1 MKFYRNEQGKLV
13 PAHEEDAGYF
23 LLSLDEYRARNRNLS
38 RIERER
44 ANAERELRPKKEHTG
59 YVVLLSKQT
68 NTDCTPMEG
77 VCRNSLDQEWET
89 RIQTPWDT
97 EYLEEEAR
105 ENTLRELFFG
115 RTPLLVN
122 LGIYPNGY
130 GMDAIDYYDHGRVT
144 GYRMSIDYRT
154 RYWEITIKHTRPL
167 GIVPEEM
174 LPPKKK
180 KKGK

>member
-1 MKFYRNEQGKLV
+1 MKFYRSEQGKLV
-13 PAHEEDAGYF
+13 PTHEEDAGYF

-44 ANAERELRPKKEHTG
+44 ANVERELRPKKEHTG
-59 YVVLLSKQT
+59 YAVLLSRQM
-68 NTDCTPMEG
+68 NTDAPPMEG
-77 VCRNSLDQEWET
+77 ACRNSLDQEWET

-115 RTPLLVN
+115 RTPLLVYI
-122 LGIYPNGY
+122 GIYPDGY
-130 GMDAIDYYDHGRVT
+130 NADDSDYYTRNRVK
-144 GYRMSIDYRT
+144 GYRMSADYKN
-154 RYWEITIKHTRPL
+154 RYWEITIRHSMPL

>member
-1 MKFYRNEQGKLV
+1 MDFLKEAQNGLDWTD
-13 PAHEEDAGYF
+13 EEHAEYI
-23 LLSLDEYRARNRNLS
+23 LLSLEEYRARNKTLS

-59 YVVLLSKQT
+59 YAVLLSRQM
-68 NTDCTPMEG
+68 NTDAPPMEG
-77 VCRNSLDQEWET
+77 ACRNSLDQEWET
-89 RIQTPWDT
+89 RIQTPWSVQHT
-97 EYLEEEAR
+97 EEEAR
-105 ENTLRELFFG
+105 ENTLQELFFG